1 MCISAACLD
10 GGEPA
15 SRVERGK
22 AEAAIHTTLSA
33 RPPREWVDR
42 RPRRT
47 HTHAIIGPKG
57 HAKRSVSL
65 AGRVTGSGD
74 DDVGRSNAF
83 SAVTSSSL

>member
-15 SRVERGK
+15 SRVEQGK
-22 AEAAIHTTLSA
+22 AEAAIYTTLSA

-42 RPRRT
+42 RPRHT
-47 HTHAIIGPKG
+47 HTIIGPKG

-65 AGRVTGSGD
+65 AGRVTGGGD

-83 SAVTSSSL
+83 SAVTSSL